1 MAYGDFKDI
10 TTRTASDKIMRDKA
24 FNIANNLKYDGC
36 QRGLASMVYKCFDK
50 NTSGSD
56 MKNENISSKK
66 LAEELHKPIL
76 RKLKK
81 KKSTFIFYRQYLG
94 C

>member
-10 TTRTASDKIMRDKA
+10 TTRIASDKIMRDKA

-36 QRGLASMVYKCFDK
+36 QHGLASMVYKCFDK

-56 MKNENISSKK
+56 MKNESISSKK